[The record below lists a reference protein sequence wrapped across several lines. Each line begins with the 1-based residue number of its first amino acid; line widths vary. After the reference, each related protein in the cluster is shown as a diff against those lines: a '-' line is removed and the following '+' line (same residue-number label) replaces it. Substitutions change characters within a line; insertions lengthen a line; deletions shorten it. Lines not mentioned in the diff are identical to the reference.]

1 MTVRTLSCEE
11 VEISLGV
18 LVLGALDPGEREEV
32 EAHVAACSRCSAALA
47 DIAPLP
53 GLLNRVKMTPSE
65 MAGEGFSP
73 APEHVLEIALAR
85 VYDERAVPVRRQ
97 TSANWQPVLAA
108 AAAAIVAVA
117 IGLAAWSQ
125 VHHAPQRVVAA
136 ASSPTTGVSAN
147 VVLTPTGSGTSL
159 DLSLSGVRA
168 GEHCELVAISHDGRR
183 EVTSTWV
190 ADYEGMASLT
200 GSTGL
205 TTADIS
211 QLEIVTTGG
220 ETILTLDVP
229 A

>member
-1 MTVRTLSCEE
+1 MNVRTVPCDEA
-11 VEISLGV
+11 EISLGV
-18 LVLGALDPGEREEV
+18 LVLGALEPGEREEV
-32 EAHVAACSRCSAALA
+32 EAHVATCPRCAAALA

-53 GLLNRVKMTPSE
+53 GLLHRVKMSASE
-65 MAGEGFSP
+65 MAGEGFTP
-73 APEHVLEIALAR
+73 APEHVLETALAR
-85 VYDERAVPVRRQ
+85 VRDERVVPVRRQ

-136 ASSPTTGVSAN
+136 ASSPTSGISAN
-147 VVLTPTGSGTSL
+147 VVLTPTGSGTAL
-159 DLSLSGVRA
+159 DVSLSGVRA
-168 GEHCELVAISHDGRR
+168 GEHCELVAISHDGLR

-205 TTADIS
+205 STADIS

-220 ETILTLDVP
+220 ETLLTLDVP

>member
-1 MTVRTLSCEE
+1 VNVRSLECDE
-11 VEISLGV
+11 VEMSLGV
-18 LVLGALDPGEREEV
+18 LVLGALEPGEREEV
-32 EAHVAACSRCSAALA
+32 ESHVSSCARCSAALA
-47 DIAPLP
+47 DLAPLP
-53 GLLNRVKMTPSE
+53 GLLNRVKMTPDE
-65 MAGEGFSP
+65 LEGEGFSP
-73 APEHVLEIALAR
+73 APLAVLDAALAQVREER
-85 VYDERAVPVRRQ
+85 VVPMRRQ
-97 TSANWQPVLAA
+97 TSPNWQPVLAA

-168 GEHCELVAISHDGRR
+168 GEHCQLVAISHDGTR

-205 TTADIS
+205 STADIS
-211 QLEIVTTGG
+211 QLEIVTTSG

>member
-1 MTVRTLSCEE
+1 MTCEDA
-11 VEISLGV
+11 EISLGA
-18 LVLGALDPGEREEV
+18 LVLGALEPGEREEV
-32 EAHVAACSRCSAALA
+32 EAHVALCPRCSAALA
-47 DIAPLP
+47 DLAPLP
-53 GLLNRVKMTPSE
+53 GLLNRVKVTPDE
-65 MAGEGFSP
+65 LEGEGLSP
-73 APEHVLEIALAR
+73 APLRVLDEALAR
-85 VYDERAVPVRRQ
+85 VRDERVVPIRRQ
-97 TSANWQPVLAA
+97 PTPNWQPVLAA

-136 ASSPTTGVSAN
+136 ASSPTSGVSAN

-205 TTADIS
+205 STADIS

-220 ETILTLDVP
+220 ETILSLDVP

>member
-1 MTVRTLSCEE
+1 MTVRSLPCEE
-11 VEISLGV
+11 AEIALGV
-18 LVLGALDPGEREEV
+18 LVLGALEPGEREDV
-32 EAHVAACSRCSAALA
+32 EAHVATCPSCSTALA

-53 GLLNRVKMTPSE
+53 GLLNRGKMTPSE

-73 APEHVLEIALAR
+73 APAHVLETAIRR
-85 VYDERAVPVRRQ
+85 VRDEQVVPFRR
-97 TSANWQPVLAA
+97 TPSPNWQPVLAA
-108 AAAAIVAVA
+108 AAAAVVAVA

-136 ASSPTTGVSAN
+136 ASSPTSGISAN

-168 GEHCELVAISHDGRR
+168 GEHCELVAISHDGAR
-183 EVTSTWV
+183 EVTSSWV

-205 TTADIS
+205 STADIS
-211 QLEIVTTGG
+211 QLQIVTTDG
-220 ETILTLDVP
+220 ETLLTLDVP